1 QAELHGAFGFPIRSG
16 KKILGVIT
24 CFSHQIQQS
33 EPDLATV
40 MNSIGEQIG
49 QFIERKQAEDELQRQ
64 NLRSQLF
71 TEITLKIRQSLQIK
85 EILQITV
92 TEVQKILHSDR

>member
-1 QAELHGAFGFPIRSG
+1 IGAQAELHGAFGFPIHSG

-24 CFSHQIQQS
+24 CFSHQIQQPD
-33 EPDLATV
+33 PDLATV

-71 TEITLKIRQSLQIK
+71 TEITLKIRQSLQ
-85 EILQITV
+85 
-92 TEVQKILHSDR
+92 